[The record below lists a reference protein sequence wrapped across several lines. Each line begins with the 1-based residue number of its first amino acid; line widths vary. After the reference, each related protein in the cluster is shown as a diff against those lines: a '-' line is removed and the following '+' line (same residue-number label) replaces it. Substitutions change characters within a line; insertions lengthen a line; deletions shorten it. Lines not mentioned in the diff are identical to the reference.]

1 MKKSVLKKYAKLVVR
16 TGANVQKGQDVIIMA
31 ELEQKDFVLM
41 LVEEAYKAKAN
52 RVTIDWLDDDLNKL
66 HYKYRSVKSLSTMEQ
81 WEIAKFQYYVE
92 KLPVRIYVESA
103 DPDGERGIDQRKR
116 AEAGQNLYK
125 ITKPFRDDMENRY
138 QWTIVGAAG
147 TKWAKKLFP
156 ELSPKKAKEKLWDA
170 ILQAAHGYGDPI
182 ANWNKHNVTLHEK
195 ASKLN
200 NLGLVS
206 LHYTSKN
213 GTNLTVGLIPEA
225 KFLAGGEKALGSG
238 IPFNPNM
245 PTEECFTTPRK
256 GQAEGKVIAT
266 MPLSYRG
273 EVIDGFW
280 FEFKDGKV
288 VKFGAE
294 KNEALLKQMLEMD
307 ENAGYMGEV
316 ALVPKESPINQ
327 MGILFYSTLFDENAS
342 CHIALG
348 MGYSNTVRDYYKYT
362 LEELREM
369 GVNDSM
375 IHVDFMIGSDD
386 MHIVGTTQDGR
397 KVTIFKDGTWAI

>member
-16 TGANVQKGQDVIIMA
+16 MGANVQKGQDVIIMA

-41 LVEEAYKAKAN
+41 LVEEAYRAKAN

-66 HYKYRSVKSLSTMEQ
+66 HYKYRSVKSLSVMEK
-81 WEIAKFQYYVE
+81 WEEAKFQYYVD
-92 KLPVRIYVESA
+92 KLPVRIFVESG
-103 DPDGERGIDQRKR
+103 DPDGERGIDQQKR
-116 AEAGQNLYK
+116 AQAGQALYK
-125 ITKPFRDDMENRY
+125 ITKPYRDQMENRY

-156 ELSPKKAKEKLWDA
+156 ELSAKKAKEKLWDA
-170 ILQAAHGYGDPI
+170 ILKAAHGYGDPI
-182 ANWNKHNVTLHEK
+182 ANWQHHNKVLEEK
-195 ASKLN
+195 ATKLN
-200 NLGLVS
+200 DLGLVS

-213 GTNLTVGLIPEA
+213 GTNLRVGLIPEA

-245 PTEECFTTPRK
+245 PTEECFTTPKK
-256 GQAEGKVIAT
+256 GEAEGRVVAT
-266 MPLSYRG
+266 MPLSYQG
-273 EVIDGFW
+273 EVIDDFW

-288 VKFGAE
+288 VDFGA
-294 KNEALLKQMLEMD
+294 KQNEALLKQMLDMD
-307 ENAGYMGEV
+307 ENARYMGEV

-348 MGYSNTVRDYYKYT
+348 LGYSNTIRNYENYT
-362 LEELREM
+362 LEELRAM
-369 GVNDSM
+369 GVNSSM

-386 MHIVGTTQDGR
+386 LHIVGTTKDG
-397 KVTIFKDGTWAI
+397 KEIVIFNEGTWAI

>member
-1 MKKSVLKKYAKLVVR
+1 
-16 TGANVQKGQDVIIMA
+16 
-31 ELEQKDFVLM
+31 
-41 LVEEAYKAKAN
+41 
-52 RVTIDWLDDDLNKL
+52 
-66 HYKYRSVKSLSTMEQ
+66 
-81 WEIAKFQYYVE
+81 
-92 KLPVRIYVESA
+92 
-103 DPDGERGIDQRKR
+103 
-116 AEAGQNLYK
+116 
-125 ITKPFRDDMENRY
+125 
-138 QWTIVGAAG
+138 
-147 TKWAKKLFP
+147 
-156 ELSPKKAKEKLWDA
+156 
-170 ILQAAHGYGDPI
+170 
-182 ANWNKHNVTLHEK
+182 
-195 ASKLN
+195 
-200 NLGLVS
+200 
-206 LHYTSKN
+206 
-213 GTNLTVGLIPEA
+213 
-225 KFLAGGEKALGSG
+225 
-238 IPFNPNM
+238 
-245 PTEECFTTPRK
+245 
-256 GQAEGKVIAT
+256 

>member
-1 MKKSVLKKYAKLVVR
+1 MKKTTLKNYAKLIVKM
-16 TGANVQKGQDVIIMA
+16 GANVQKGQDVIIMA
-31 ELEQKDFVLM
+31 ELEQRDFVLM

-52 RVTIDWLDDDLNKL
+52 RVTVDWLDDDLTKL
-66 HYKYRSVKSLSTMEQ
+66 HYKHRSVKSLSTMEP
-81 WEIAKFQYYVE
+81 WEIGKFQYYVD
-92 KLPVRIYVESA
+92 KLPVRIFIESG
-103 DPDGERGIDQRKR
+103 DPDGEKGIDQEKK
-116 AEAGQNLYK
+116 AKAGQALYK
-125 ITKPFRDDMENRY
+125 ITKPFRDQMENRY
-138 QWTIVGAAG
+138 QWTIAGAAG

-156 ELSPKKAKEKLWDA
+156 ELSAKQAKEKLWDA
-170 ILQAAHGYGDPI
+170 ILKAAHGYGDPI
-182 ANWNKHNVTLHEK
+182 ANWKEHNVVLHSK
-195 ASKLN
+195 AEKLN
-200 NLGLVS
+200 NLGLIS

-213 GTNLTVGLIPEA
+213 GTDLRVGLIPEA
-225 KFLAGGEKALGSG
+225 RFLAGGEKALGSG

-256 GQAEGKVIAT
+256 GAAEGKVVAT
-266 MPLSYRG
+266 MPLSYQG

-288 VKFGAE
+288 VKFGA
-294 KNEALLKQMLEMD
+294 KQNEPLLKQMLEMD

-348 MGYSNTVRDYYKYT
+348 MGYSNTVRNYENYT

-369 GVNDSM
+369 GVNSSM

-386 MHIVGTTQDGR
+386 MHIVGETKDGK
-397 KVTIFKDGTWAI
+397 KVVIFHNGTWAL